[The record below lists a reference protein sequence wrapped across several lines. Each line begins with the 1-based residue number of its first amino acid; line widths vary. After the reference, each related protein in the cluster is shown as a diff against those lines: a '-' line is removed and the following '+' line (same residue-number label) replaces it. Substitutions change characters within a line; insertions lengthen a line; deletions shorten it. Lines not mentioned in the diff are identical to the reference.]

1 MQKIFKKVWRK
12 YFDQIIS
19 GQKKF
24 ELRLADFAVNNGDIL
39 VLQEW
44 DRDKSEYTGRQIEVV
59 VTYVLKTRSLSFW
72 SPAEIEK
79 HGFQIIQFDMI
90 K

>member
-1 MQKIFKKVWRK
+1 MQKIYKKVWLK
-12 YFDQIIS
+12 YFEQIIS

-24 ELRLADFAVNNGDIL
+24 ELRLADFAINNGDIL

-44 DRDKSEYTGRQIEVV
+44 DEIKKEYTGRQVEVV
-59 VTYVLKTRSLSFW
+59 VTYVLKTKELSFW
-72 SPAEIEK
+72 SSTEIEK